1 MIRRWWSA
9 VMITTLLV
17 MLAVMHAQMRHAWRA
32 ETRCEAQMRELERVL
47 DDALVVTT
55 ASASALERCRQ
66 RNRKAARGHD
76 GVPAPL
82 ERDDATSR

>member
-1 MIRRWWSA
+1 MTRHGLSWA
-9 VMITTLLV
+9 VITLLV
-17 MLAVMHAQMRHAWRA
+17 LHAVMALQRHQTWRA
-32 ETRCEAQMRELERVL
+32 TTRCEAQMRELERVL

-66 RNRKAARGHD
+66 RNREAARGRC
-76 GVPAPL
+76 VPTPQ